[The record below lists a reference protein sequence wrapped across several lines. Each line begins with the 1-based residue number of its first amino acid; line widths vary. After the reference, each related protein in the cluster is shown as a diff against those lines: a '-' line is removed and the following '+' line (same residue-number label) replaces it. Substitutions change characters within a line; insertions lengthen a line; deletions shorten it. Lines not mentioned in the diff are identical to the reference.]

1 MSDSLNFVGISGSL
15 RRQSRNSGLLRCAAK
30 SLPDGITLTMAV
42 IADLPLFSEDLEN
55 DKPEPVRRFL
65 ALAAEADALVLACP
79 EYNYS
84 MAPALKNALDW
95 ASREP
100 GNAILNG
107 KPVAILGAGGGM
119 GTSRAQYHLR
129 QTCVCLNLL
138 PLPKPELFA
147 DAFSPSFDADG
158 DVADEKLAG
167 QVRGLMLALAD
178 WTRRLRGQAC

>member
-1 MSDSLNFVGISGSL
+1 
-15 RRQSRNSGLLRCAAK
+15 
-30 SLPDGITLTMAV
+30 
-42 IADLPLFSEDLEN
+42 
-55 DKPEPVRRFL
+55 
-65 ALAAEADALVLACP
+65 
-79 EYNYS
+79 

-178 WTRRLRGQAC
+178 WTRRLRGQAR